1 MIKFTD
7 LAARHGVELYFE
19 CALTPPPSSYV
30 DQYMGDLNQILE
42 QLIKLVQLTP
52 RQFWSTVIFN
62 KKCQHCVSITLQN
75 LPRQAEYSRLIP
87 QYKTPMKKLAKVI
100 KSVLMRIITRRE
112 IQGIRA
118 GKVVRS

>member
-7 LAARHGVELYFE
+7 LAARHGVQLYFE
-19 CALTPPPSSYV
+19 CALTPPPTTYV
-30 DQYMGDLNQILE
+30 DQYMGELSQLLE

-62 KKCQHCVSITLQN
+62 KTCQQCVCQTLQN
-75 LPRQAEYSRLIP
+75 LPRQAEYGRLIP

-100 KSVLMRIITRRE
+100 KSILMRIVTRRE
-112 IQGIRA
+112 IQGN
-118 GKVVRS
+118 V